1 MGIMTLVGDD
11 SLVINDYP
19 IHTDF
24 QDGDTCTIDFPNDL
38 FSMATGKNKN
48 TIYAKNEAGSNFSMT
63 FSIGIGGKV
72 DKFLNG
78 LRSQQ
83 ESDFVRFTL
92 MNGAFTKVLGDGEG
106 NVTYNQYILLGMMFK
121 KMPGAKGNSAGDTE
135 QGKVTYV
142 IDGAV
147 ATRGLT

>member
-1 MGIMTLVGDD
+1 MAIMTLVGDD

-19 IHTDF
+19 IHTDL
-24 QDGDTCTIDFPNDL
+24 QNGDTVTIDFPNDL

-48 TIYAKNEAGSNFSMT
+48 TIYAKNEAGANFSLT
-63 FSIGIGGKV
+63 FNIAIGGSV

-78 LRSQQ
+78 LRVQQ
-83 ESDFVRFTL
+83 DTDFVRFTL

-106 NVTYNQYILLGMMFK
+106 NVVYNQYILKGMMFK
-121 KMPGAKGNSAGDTE
+121 KFPGAKGNSAGDTE

>member
-24 QDGDTCTIDFPNDL
+24 EDGDTCTIDFPNDL
-38 FSMATGKNKN
+38 FGMSTGKNKN
-48 TIYAKNEAGSNFSMT
+48 TIYAKNEAGANFSMT
-63 FSIGIGGKV
+63 FSVAKGGAV
-72 DKFLNG
+72 DIFLNG
-78 LRSQQ
+78 LRVQQ
-83 ESDFVRFTL
+83 DTDFVRFTL

-106 NVTYNQYILLGMMFK
+106 NVKEDQYILKGMMFK
-121 KMPGAKGNSAGDTE
+121 KMPGTKGNAAGDTE
-135 QGKVTYV
+135 QGKTTYV